1 MSAAV
6 MPIRSVPSAE
16 ALLASASE
24 STVTTRKPMKR
35 VMSLSSVLERL
46 LGAHVGGCG
55 PAAWLRLIDGRRR
68 GGGRRRCEA
77 FGYQVTARGVAWR
90 DGVERGQRLEA
101 YGLHVRAS
109 QRKGA
114 ARRQRGEVRRR
125 AGNRD

>member
-6 MPIRSVPSAE
+6 MPIRSVPSA
-16 ALLASASE
+16 AAPLVNASE

-35 VMSLSSVLERL
+35 VMTLSFVFERL

-68 GGGRRRCEA
+68 DGGRRRCEA
-77 FGYQVTARGVAWR
+77 FGHEVTARGVARR

-101 YGLHVRAS
+101 HGLHVRAAHCKRAS
-109 QRKGA
+109 P
-114 ARRQRGEVRRR
+114 RQRGEI
-125 AGNRD
+125 